1 MLCAIR
7 WHCVG
12 LRPDLLFESGQCS
25 GRARVVGDVP
35 VRLLEA
41 GLARRPRSPRGFVRI
56 RLEVPGDRVEG
67 DRDRGLRRA
76 AAVVCDDRD
85 CESRDGERG
94 EGEQPEG
101 RDPTRV
107 HP

>member
-1 MLCAIR
+1 MRDPVAR
-7 WHCVG
+7 VG

-25 GRARVVGDVP
+25 GRARAVGDVP

-41 GLARRPRSPRGFVRI
+41 GLVVVRAVLELRGI

-76 AAVVCDDRD
+76 AAVVCDDGD

-101 RDPTRV
+101 RDPTTV